1 MAADAPK
8 GRRYEI
14 IGLLL
19 LAVGLISIGGLLD
32 WNVGFIGLYFAK
44 FLRYLF
50 GLGAWV
56 ASGVILLIGTQY
68 VTRHRGIVY
77 STHFFGLVGLFI
89 SLLAILHHFLVPIG
103 AEILPEYLPG
113 AGGLLGG
120 CSSSSANFSVRR
132 DPSSFYVQVR
142 SSPCCFLRHG
152 PSL

>member
-56 ASGVILLIGTQY
+56 ASGVILLIGAQY

-103 AEILPEYLPG
+103 AEIWPAYLPG

-120 CSSSSANFSVRR
+120 GLL
-132 DPSSFYVQVR
+132 
-142 SSPCCFLRHG
+142 FLIRKFFG
-152 PSL
+152 AT